1 MERAEF
7 NVFISWSGERSKL
20 VASAL
25 HNWIPLVIQTA
36 KPFMSDTDIEKGS
49 RGLAD
54 IASALNGVSLGITC
68 LTPENLSAIWLFYEA
83 GAISKAV
90 DGTKTKLCT
99 LLLGGLRPED
109 VKGPLGM
116 FQATK
121 PEKEDVRKLIHS
133 INRAVGNPPLVEN
146 SLDRLFDGMW
156 PQLDDKLKELP
167 SNPGVPESK
176 RPFEDMIAEI
186 LEIVRADH
194 SRRKSVRL
202 DGRVYAG
209 LQRLPPV
216 AADDNPK
223 RQAGQLDAR
232 SNCCEQTTR
241 D

>member
-121 PEKEDVRKLIHS
+121 RKRRTCESLSIQSTGRLETRPWLRTALIGS
-133 INRAVGNPPLVEN
+133 LTVCGRNLTIN
-146 SLDRLFDGMW
+146 SKSFRLT
-156 PQLDDKLKELP
+156 QASP
-167 SNPGVPESK
+167 SRN
-176 RPFEDMIAEI
+176 
-186 LEIVRADH
+186 DH
-194 SRRKSVRL
+194 SK
-202 DGRVYAG
+202 
-209 LQRLPPV
+209 
-216 AADDNPK
+216 
-223 RQAGQLDAR
+223 
-232 SNCCEQTTR
+232 T
-241 D
+241 